1 MTNPLQNLLRR
12 LVLGSPKSLGA
23 RGEQAAARHLKN
35 RGYRIILRNT
45 RSSVGEV
52 DLLAEAPDRRTV
64 VVVEVKSRVVR
75 GGGSGKGG
83 GKPGEK
89 AESQRLPERAITKA
103 KGRKLATLAQSVAT
117 KLDEES
123 KGRGPK
129 RGVRIDVVAVDF
141 EPGGQTTRDIRHY
154 PNAINATGQRV

>member
-1 MTNPLQNLLRR
+1 M
-12 LVLGSPKSLGA
+12 
-23 RGEQAAARHLKN
+23 
-35 RGYRIILRNT
+35 
-45 RSSVGEV
+45 GEV

-83 GKPGEK
+83 GKPGKPGEK
-89 AESQRLPERAITKA
+89 AEPQRLPERAITKA